1 MSCLLPL
8 ILGFCAF
15 DPSQLEV
22 SAHASSQIAGSFDYH
37 AQQKN
42 FAGSIVGRIA
52 IEVTAPVTR
61 GFSIRYGVEHMS
73 LLETHHDRGE
83 ERAFV
88 GFVWRPFVR

>member
-1 MSCLLPL
+1 MDCLLPL

-22 SAHASSQIAGSFDYH
+22 IGTASSQVAGSFDYQ
-37 AQQKN
+37 AQGKN
-42 FAGSIVGRIA
+42 YSGSTVGRLA
-52 IEVTAPVTR
+52 VEVTAPVTR
-61 GFSIRYGVEHMS
+61 GFSIRYGIEHMS